1 MPVAMVLPAGVP
13 PTLVRPLS
21 PKLQRQH
28 DAQLS
33 KHSRTTFALLTDLN
47 DVIKSSNKLA
57 LQLLG
62 EGRRE
67 ESLALLQR
75 ARNLLKPQQNET
87 SPVLVNLRVLTFNN
101 LACWHRQN
109 DDSETALQFLK
120 RAARCFRAEG
130 TEVLTANTVNDAA
143 SDDAAA
149 ELTQQLAV
157 THR

>member
-1 MPVAMVLPAGVP
+1 MPAAMVLPIGVP

-28 DAQLS
+28 EAQLS
-33 KHSRTTFALLTDLN
+33 KHSHTTFALTDLN

-109 DDSETALQFLK
+109 DDFETALQFLK

-130 TEVLTANTVNDAA
+130 AEVLTASTADDAA

>member
-1 MPVAMVLPAGVP
+1 MPESMALPIGVP

-21 PKLQRQH
+21 PQLQRQH

-33 KHSRTTFALLTDLN
+33 KHTTFALLTDLN

-67 ESLALLQR
+67 ESLVLLQR

-130 TEVLTANTVNDAA
+130 TEVLTASTVDDAA
-143 SDDAAA
+143 NDDAAA